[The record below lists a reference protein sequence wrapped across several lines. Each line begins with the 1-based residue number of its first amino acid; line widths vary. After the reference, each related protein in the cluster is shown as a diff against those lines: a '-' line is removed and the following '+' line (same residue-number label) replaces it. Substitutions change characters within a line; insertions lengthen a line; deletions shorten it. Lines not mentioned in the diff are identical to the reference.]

1 MTVLYCIV
9 TVLCTSGMICP
20 HVVNWSMLF
29 GAVLSWGIMWPL
41 MSKMEGDWYPAGLD
55 SHDFQ
60 GLFGYK
66 VGAAVLV
73 YFQE

>member
-1 MTVLYCIV
+1 
-9 TVLCTSGMICP
+9 MICP

-66 VGAAVLV
+66 VGFSAGAGLQW
-73 YFQE
+73 FCNDCWF